1 MNLIRN
7 TLLAVLIVQV
17 LGFLYVKFFQR
28 HSETEPPKQH
38 FVNKDITLPK
48 SSEYTD
54 YAQERQRVVQN
65 DSPQINLSKTSTQT
79 PPSPK
84 EPQELLSNIEPK
96 NTKQQS
102 SEQYKKSPTKE
113 LSQIIQETLLTV
125 NTSSIQPEGS
135 AKSIIYIEEKRPS
148 PKKIIE
154 RKVKR
159 KTVDQKVALYAKK
172 LLGHKYVWGATG
184 PQTYDCSGFTQKV
197 FKKTVGIRL
206 PRVSREQAK
215 VGKYIKYAQLK
226 RGDMVFFDTEKHYTR
241 RVNHVGIY
249 LGNNQFIHASSAKK
263 KVVIT
268 SFKRKPFYKKRFLW
282 GRRVLKDSRHINIAT
297 LINKH
302 HKEI

>member
-7 TLLAVLIVQV
+7 TLLAILIVQV

-28 HSETEPPKQH
+28 HIESEPPKQH
-38 FVNKDITLPK
+38 LMSKNISLPH
-48 SSEYTD
+48 SSAYTD
-54 YAQERQRVVQN
+54 YTQERQRIAQN
-65 DSPQINLSKTSTQT
+65 NSPQIHLSKTSTQT

-84 EPQELLSNIEPK
+84 EPQQLLTKIEPIHSDI
-96 NTKQQS
+96 N
-102 SEQYKKSPTKE
+102 SEDSQKE
-113 LSQIIQETLLTV
+113 LSQVIQKTLLTV
-125 NTSSIQPEGS
+125 NTSSIQPEGT
-135 AKSIIYIEEKRPS
+135 AKSIIYIDEKPS
-148 PKKIIE
+148 YKKVE
-154 RKVKR
+154 KKVRVKR

-197 FKKTVGIRL
+197 FKKTAGIRL
-206 PRVSREQAK
+206 PRVSRDQAK

-226 RGDMVFFDTEKHYTR
+226 KGDMVFFDTEKHYTR

-249 LGNNQFIHASSAKK
+249 LGNNRFIHASSAKK